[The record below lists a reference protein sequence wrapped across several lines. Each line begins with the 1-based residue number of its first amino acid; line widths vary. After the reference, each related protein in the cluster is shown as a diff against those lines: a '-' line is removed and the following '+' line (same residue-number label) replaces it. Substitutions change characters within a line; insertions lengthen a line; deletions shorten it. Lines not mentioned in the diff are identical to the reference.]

1 MKQRGNGTFAGLLL
15 AIGIACSGYF
25 IANAV
30 KYFRNFDRFVEVK
43 GLSERVVRADKAS
56 WQINFNVSG
65 SNLKQIYSQINQQQ
79 QIVSDF
85 LVKQGFQENEYT
97 KQAISVTDNYANA
110 YGNNNTAKLPQ
121 YTANAGINVTTSNVN
136 LVTNAVGQTNL
147 LVESGV
153 ILTFNTVNYSYTAL
167 NQIKAS
173 MLDEALANAKVSAT
187 QFAQNSQSSLGKIK
201 NATQGLFTITSPD
214 SNMSDAA
221 SIDKKVRVVTTVQ
234 FFLE

>member
-1 MKQRGNGTFAGLLL
+1 MKQNGNGTFSGLLL
-15 AIGIACSGYF
+15 ALGIAFSGYLLSD
-25 IANAV
+25 AV

-43 GLSERVVRADKAS
+43 GLSERIVKADKAS

-79 QIVSDF
+79 QVVSDF
-85 LVKQGFQENEYT
+85 LVNQGFKKHEYT

-110 YGNNNTAKLPQ
+110 YGNSNTARLPQ
-121 YTANAGINVTTSNVN
+121 YTANTGINVTTANVD

-153 ILTFNTVNYSYTAL
+153 ILTFNTVNYSYNEL
-167 NQIKAS
+167 NKIKAS
-173 MLDEALANAKVSAT
+173 MLDEALANAKVSAA
-187 QFAQNSQSSLGKIK
+187 QFASNSNSRLGKIK
-201 NATQGLFTITSPD
+201 NATQGLFTITAPD
-214 SNMSDAA
+214 SNMGDAA